1 MLSQNLNTKVK
12 FNGSDSLL
20 FVPVNT
26 LPLAHYLAT
35 GASGSMSSPT
45 FASDFRIIQRFPV
58 LRGARATALKASP
71 VLCEPDAAA
80 APAGTEPIES
90 NHLKRH
96 PPDFQRNVVSGG
108 IMPRVPVSTAVH
120 RSRSPSRQSFD
131 GMPEKLVYGLFES
144 HKNVRFVIPKNWSP
158 TNPRQVR

>member
-1 MLSQNLNTKVK
+1 M
-12 FNGSDSLL
+12 
-20 FVPVNT
+20 PVNT
-26 LPLAHYLAT
+26 LPHYLAT

-71 VLCEPDAAA
+71 ALCEPDAAA

-96 PPDFQRNVVSGG
+96 PPDFQRDAVSGG

-120 RSRSPSRQSFD
+120 PSRSPSRQSFD

-144 HKNVRFVIPKNWSP
+144 HKNVRFVIPKSWSP
-158 TNPRQVR
+158 TNPRQVP